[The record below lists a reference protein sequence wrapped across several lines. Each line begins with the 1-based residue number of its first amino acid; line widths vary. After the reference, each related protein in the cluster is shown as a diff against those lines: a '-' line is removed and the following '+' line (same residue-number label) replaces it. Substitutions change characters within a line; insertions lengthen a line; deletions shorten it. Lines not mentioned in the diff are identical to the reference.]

1 MNVTFRENHVIIY
14 AEDYNISW
22 NIYQSINIKAMTK
35 PNFEIIPQSV
45 DKVYDFSLNI
55 DDQLER
61 CQYMTRISYKRE
73 EDETKVSPLEFVQ
86 TLINGRHYE
95 PLEFVTIYADLARTE
110 YFASFKDYLKKF
122 AACGTH
128 AHVRNIK
135 DDIYVFTLR
144 EVIEWYDNLTP
155 NTDSLHFD
163 ITSPFFSKLRESVLS
178 MDKFVKVMGDLPK
191 SERDKYIRMQFVITT
206 NRQIGTSLTRHR
218 TLSKNWESTR
228 HCIYNNS
235 RFGILRFCNPTL
247 YNKIATNST
256 DSTCVDI
263 INHLK
268 DTTDL
273 YMKIAETDKVQA
285 AYILP
290 SELAVSIAFAGFMND
305 IDKVVLMR
313 TTSYCGKPHDDAK
326 DIMTKVSQAL
336 DPKVRGILDAISAG
350 VAEESCS
357 CNGNCGDDC
366 KCKTGKEPDDT
377 LRKYINV
384 PNGDQKQPCNN
395 QSSAEGKIGSNS
407 DSKKEGPSEEE
418 AARNVAKQIIR
429 DAQKGEPHAIALVL
443 LAMAGSRFK
452 F

>member
-1 MNVTFRENHVIIY
+1 
-14 AEDYNISW
+14 
-22 NIYQSINIKAMTK
+22 MTK

-55 DDQLER
+55 DDQLEH

-73 EDETKVSPLEFVQ
+73 EDETKVSPSDFVQ

-95 PLEFVTIYADLARTE
+95 PLEFVTIYADLACVE
-110 YFASFKDYLKKF
+110 CFASFKDYLKKF
-122 AACGTH
+122 AVCGTH

-144 EVIEWYDNLTP
+144 EVVEWYDSLEP
-155 NTDSLHFD
+155 NSDSLHFD
-163 ITSPFFSKLRESVLS
+163 LASPFFNKLRASILS
-178 MDKFVKVMGDLPK
+178 MDRFVKVMGDLPNR
-191 SERDKYIRMQFVITT
+191 ERNKYIRMQFVITT

-235 RFGILRFCNPTL
+235 RFGGILRFCNPDL
-247 YNKIATNST
+247 YNKIATSST

-268 DTTDL
+268 DTTDA

-290 SELAVSIAFAGFMND
+290 SEIAVSIAFAGFMND

-326 DIMTKVSQAL
+326 DIMTKVSQEL
-336 DPKVRGILDAISAG
+336 NSKVQSVLGAISAG
-350 VAEESCS
+350 FAEESCS
-357 CNGNCGDDC
+357 CNGNSGGDC
-366 KCKTGKEPDDT
+366 KCKADKEPDDT

-384 PNGDQKQPCNN
+384 LNNGQKQSCNN
-395 QSSAEGKIGSNS
+395 NHQSSTEGKIGRNP
-407 DSKKEGPSEEE
+407 DSKRDGLSED
-418 AARNVAKQIIR
+418 AARNIAKRIIG
-429 DAQKGEPHAIALVL
+429 DAEKGDPHAIALLL
-443 LAMAGSRFK
+443 LAMASSSCK

>member
-1 MNVTFRENHVIIY
+1 
-14 AEDYNISW
+14 
-22 NIYQSINIKAMTK
+22 MTK

-55 DDQLER
+55 DDQLEH

-73 EDETKVSPLEFVQ
+73 EDETKVSPSDFVQ

-95 PLEFVTIYADLARTE
+95 PLEFVTIYADLASAE
-110 YFASFKDYLKKF
+110 YFASFRDYLKKF

-144 EVIEWYDNLTP
+144 ELVEWYDSLCA
-155 NTDSLHFD
+155 TDSLHFD
-163 ITSPFFSKLRESVLS
+163 LTSPFFNKLRANILS
-178 MDKFVKVMGDLPK
+178 MDKFVKVMRDLPNR
-191 SERDKYIRMQFVITT
+191 ERNKYIRMQFVITT

-235 RFGILRFCNPTL
+235 RFGILRFCNPDL
-247 YNKIATNST
+247 YNKIATSST

-268 DTTDL
+268 DTTDA

-290 SELAVSIAFAGFMND
+290 SEIAVSIAFAGFMSD

-326 DIMTKVSQAL
+326 DIMTKVSQEL
-336 DPKVRGILDAISAG
+336 NPKVQSVLGAISEG
-350 VAEESCS
+350 FAEESCS
-357 CNGNCGDDC
+357 CNGNCGGDC
-366 KCKTGKEPDDT
+366 KCKADKEPDDT

-384 PNGDQKQPCNN
+384 LNNGQKQSCNN
-395 QSSAEGKIGSNS
+395 NPQSSTEGKIGRNP
-407 DSKKEGPSEEE
+407 DSKRDGLSED
-418 AARNVAKQIIR
+418 AARNIAKRIIG
-429 DAQKGEPHAIALVL
+429 DAEKGDPHAIALLL
-443 LAMAGSRFK
+443 LAMASGSCK

>member
-1 MNVTFRENHVIIY
+1 
-14 AEDYNISW
+14 
-22 NIYQSINIKAMTK
+22 MTK

-55 DDQLER
+55 DDQLEH

-73 EDETKVSPLEFVQ
+73 EDETKVSPSDFVQ

-95 PLEFVTIYADLARTE
+95 PLEFVTIYADLANVE
-110 YFASFKDYLKKF
+110 CFASFRDYLKKF

-144 EVIEWYDNLTP
+144 EVVEWYDSLEP
-155 NTDSLHFD
+155 NSDSLHFD
-163 ITSPFFSKLRESVLS
+163 LASPFFNKLRANILS
-178 MDKFVKVMGDLPK
+178 MDKFVKVMGDLPNR
-191 SERDKYIRMQFVITT
+191 ERNKYIRMQFVITT

-247 YNKIATNST
+247 YNKIATSST

-268 DTTDL
+268 DTTDA

-290 SELAVSIAFAGFMND
+290 SEIAVSIAFAGFMDD
-305 IDKVVLMR
+305 IEKVVLMR

-326 DIMTKVSQAL
+326 DIMTKVSNEL
-336 DPKVRGILDAISAG
+336 NSKVHSILEAITAG
-350 VAEESCS
+350 LTEETCS
-357 CNGNCGDDC
+357 CNGNCCGDC
-366 KCKTGKEPDDT
+366 KCKADKEPDDT

-384 PNGDQKQPCNN
+384 LNNGQKQSCNNN
-395 QSSAEGKIGSNS
+395 QSSTEGKIGRNPDSNR
-407 DSKKEGPSEEE
+407 DGLSED
-418 AARNVAKQIIR
+418 AARNIAKKIIR
-429 DAQKGEPHAIALVL
+429 DAEKGDPHAIALLL
-443 LAMAGSRFK
+443 LAMASGSCK

>member
-1 MNVTFRENHVIIY
+1 
-14 AEDYNISW
+14 
-22 NIYQSINIKAMTK
+22 MTK

-45 DKVYDFSLNI
+45 DRVYDFSLNI

-73 EDETKVSPLEFVQ
+73 EDETKVSPSDFVQ

-110 YFASFKDYLKKF
+110 YFASFRDYLKKF

-128 AHVRNIK
+128 AHVRNLK

-144 EVIEWYDNLTP
+144 EVVEWFDGLESLGPTA
-155 NTDSLHFD
+155 DSLHFD
-163 ITSPFFSKLRESVLS
+163 LTSSFFNKLRESVLS
-178 MDKFVKVMGDLPK
+178 MSKFVKVMGDLPN
-191 SERDKYIRMQFVITT
+191 SERNKYIRMQFVITT

-218 TLSKNWESTR
+218 VLSKNWESTR

-235 RFGILRFCNPTL
+235 RFGILRFCNPDL

-268 DTTDL
+268 DTTDA
-273 YMKIAETDKVQA
+273 YMKVAETDKVQA

-290 SELAVSIAFAGFMND
+290 SEIAVSIAFAGFMND
-305 IDKVVLMR
+305 IEKIVMIR
-313 TTSYCGKPHDDAK
+313 TTSYCGKPHEDAK
-326 DIMTKVSQAL
+326 DIMTKVSQEL
-336 DPKVRGILDAISAG
+336 SPKVCDVLEAIATG
-350 VAEESCS
+350 WAEESCS
-357 CNGNCGDDC
+357 CDGNCGCNCGGNCGGDC
-366 KCKTGKEPDDT
+366 KCKADKEPEDT

-384 PNGDQKQPCNN
+384 LKGDQKQPCDNN
-395 QSSAEGKIGSNS
+395 QSSTEGKIGRDP
-407 DSKKEGPSEEE
+407 DSKKEGISED
-418 AARNVAKQIIR
+418 AARGVAKQIIK
-429 DAQKGEPHAIALVL
+429 DAEKGNPHAIALVL
-443 LAMAGSRFK
+443 LAIASGGGRF
-452 F
+452 

>member
-1 MNVTFRENHVIIY
+1 
-14 AEDYNISW
+14 
-22 NIYQSINIKAMTK
+22 MTK

-55 DDQLER
+55 DDQLEH

-73 EDETKVSPLEFVQ
+73 EDETKVSPSDFVQ

-95 PLEFVTIYADLARTE
+95 PLEFVTIYADLASAE
-110 YFASFKDYLKKF
+110 CFASFRDYLKKF

-144 EVIEWYDNLTP
+144 ELVEWYDSLEP
-155 NTDSLHFD
+155 NSDSLHFD
-163 ITSPFFSKLRESVLS
+163 LASPFFNKLRANILS
-178 MDKFVKVMGDLPK
+178 MDKFAKVMGDLPNR
-191 SERDKYIRMQFVITT
+191 ERNKYIRMQFVITT

-247 YNKIATNST
+247 YNKIATSST

-268 DTTDL
+268 DTTDA

-290 SELAVSIAFAGFMND
+290 SEIAVSIAFAGFMDD
-305 IDKVVLMR
+305 IEKVVLMR

-326 DIMTKVSQAL
+326 DIMTKVSNEL
-336 DPKVRGILDAISAG
+336 NSKVHSILEAITAG
-350 VAEESCS
+350 LTEETCS
-357 CNGNCGDDC
+357 CNGNCCGDC
-366 KCKTGKEPDDT
+366 KCKADKEPDDT

-384 PNGDQKQPCNN
+384 LNNGQKQSCNNN
-395 QSSAEGKIGSNS
+395 QSSTEGKIGRNPDSNR
-407 DSKKEGPSEEE
+407 DGLSED
-418 AARNVAKQIIR
+418 AARNIAKKIIR
-429 DAQKGEPHAIALVL
+429 DAEKGDPHAIALLL
-443 LAMAGSRFK
+443 LAMASSSGK